1 MLAGL
6 SIHNIVL
13 IDRLDLAPEGG
24 LTVVTGETG
33 AGKSILLDSL
43 DLALG
48 ARADASLLRHGTEQG
63 SVTAEFVLE
72 ADHPA
77 LAILDEL
84 GLTIEDNGVILRR
97 VIGRDGRSKAF
108 VNDQPVSVAALRQI
122 GDTLVEIHGQNADR
136 GLINPAGHRTL
147 LDAYAGA
154 TALVREIAAAY
165 KRLRAA
171 EEALAEAEAESANA
185 RADEAYLRHAA
196 DELTALAPEAGE
208 EESLAAE
215 RALMMNSEKLA
226 EDTAEAL
233 ALIGGDTGAE
243 DALMT
248 ALRKLE
254 RVAERAEGLLD
265 QPLEALERALVE
277 TREAAGRLEEAQNK
291 LDFEP
296 GRLEKVESRLF
307 ALRAAARKHQCRVDD
322 LEALAQKFAAR
333 LEMIETG
340 ESRIEALK
348 KDTAAARESYRAL
361 NEKLSAV
368 RQKAAKKLDKA
379 VSSELAPLMLGR
391 ARFST
396 RVEALAE
403 SAWGPEG
410 GDRVVFEVA
419 TIPNAPPGP
428 LSKIA
433 SGGELSRFLLALR
446 VVLAATGSAPTL
458 IFDEV
463 DRGVGGAVADAVGER
478 LWRLAQEAQ
487 VLVVTHS
494 PQVAARGI
502 HHWRI
507 AKGEGRAAGAALVTT
522 VETLDAKAR
531 TEEIARMLSGAKITD
546 EARAAAESLMQT

>member
-1 MLAGL
+1 MLVGL

-13 IDRLDLAPEGG
+13 IDRLDLAPEDG
-24 LTVVTGETG
+24 LTVLTGETG

-48 ARADASLLRHGTEQG
+48 ARGDPSLLRHGMDQG
-63 SVTAEFVLE
+63 SVTAEFALE
-72 ADHPA
+72 PHHPA
-77 LAILDEL
+77 LAILTEL
-84 GLTIEDNGVILRR
+84 GLEIEEDRVILRR
-97 VIGRDGRSKAF
+97 VIGKDGRSKAF
-108 VNDQPVSVAALRQI
+108 INDQPVSVAAMRQI

-136 GLINPAGHRTL
+136 GLINPVGHRAM

-154 TALVREIAAAY
+154 TGLVREAGLAH
-165 KRLRAA
+165 RRWRGA
-171 EEALAEAEAESANA
+171 EEELEEAEATSAAA

-196 DELTALAPEAGE
+196 DELIALEPEAGE
-208 EESLAAE
+208 EERLAAE
-215 RALMMNSEKLA
+215 RQLMMNSEKLA
-226 EDTAEAL
+226 ADTTEAL
-233 ALIGGDTGAE
+233 NAVGGDSGAE
-243 DALMT
+243 DGLMS
-248 ALRKLE
+248 AIRRLE

-277 TREAAGRLEEAQNK
+277 TREALARLEEAQNK

-307 ALRAAARKHQCRVDD
+307 ALRAAARKHQCQVDA
-322 LEALAQKFAAR
+322 LEALAKTFAAR
-333 LEMIETG
+333 LEAIETG
-340 ESRIEALK
+340 EGRIETLK
-348 KDTAAARESYRAL
+348 KDAAEARAAYLKLAEKLNAARE
-361 NEKLSAV
+361 
-368 RQKAAKKLDKA
+368 KAATKLDKA
-379 VSSELAPLMLGR
+379 VSGELAPLMLGK
-391 ARFST
+391 ARFVT
-396 RVEALAE
+396 RVETLDE
-403 SAWGPEG
+403 KGWGPEG
-410 GDRVVFEVA
+410 GDRVVFEIA

-478 LWRLAQEAQ
+478 LARLAEDAQ

-494 PQVAARGI
+494 PQVAARGR

-507 AKGEGRAAGAALVTT
+507 SKSDGRSGPGIVTT
-522 VETLDAKAR
+522 VETLDVEAR
-531 TEEIARMLSGAKITD
+531 REEIARMLSGAKITD
-546 EARAAAESLMQT
+546 EARAAATSLMQA